1 MALTAKFDGSYKK
14 RTNQNGQSVL
24 LNVFRYHVNGTEEE
38 LKNFEEAQGDNYR
51 TTDETNVPLF
61 FTTNYVSDNV
71 NLIITDKGNVVVDD
85 SDITKIQSM
94 VQTYGE
100 SVARL
105 LLMKQ
110 S

>member
-14 RTNQNGQSVL
+14 RITQNGQPVL
-24 LNVFRYHVNGTEEE
+24 LNVFRYNVNGTEEE
-38 LKNFEEAQGDNYR
+38 LKQFEEAQGDNYR
-51 TTDETNVPLF
+51 TNDDTNEPLF

-94 VQTYGE
+94 VQQYGE

-105 LLMKQ
+105 LLMKH
-110 S
+110 

>member
-14 RTNQNGQSVL
+14 RITQNGQPVL
-24 LNVFRYHVNGTEEE
+24 LNVFRYHVSGTEDE
-38 LKNFEEAQGDNYR
+38 LLEFETAQGDNYR
-51 TTDETNVPLF
+51 TNDETKVPLF

-71 NLIITDKGNVVVDD
+71 NLIITEKGNVVVDD

-94 VQTYGE
+94 VQQYGE

-110 S
+110 